1 MKFNKH
7 TIYIGLFAIL
17 YLIVAFSSFWHAVAF
32 FGLANNS
39 WMSVILAFA
48 FEVGQA
54 AVLFSLLTS
63 KKDRGRIMPWVLM
76 SMFTLVQVIGN
87 VYSSYKYIITNSV
100 DNLRYFKEPIFIW
113 TDLPN
118 DQANVI
124 IVYLVGALLP
134 IAALLLTSMI
144 TNYLTDVEE
153 DKNTSLMDKENQ
165 EKFEKVLDEAPE
177 APMVLNEGDS
187 LLNQNSMLHMENQG
201 LTESNQKKDEE
212 IEQLKEQ
219 LHQTEEDHD
228 KMVNEKFAT
237 EKKFDELL
245 HDYTEQ
251 NKEFHQL
258 KEELKSKQELIDS
271 QNQKINDLD
280 KENQELVK
288 EKFDKEP
295 KEDEYL
301 EKHNSLKEYDN
312 EEEIRED
319 GLEENGQIN
328 EEGIE
333 GDERKEDE
341 SNNIRPESSE
351 KIIDEEDDRKED
363 KLDNEGQRPLE
374 TTNGQTK
381 ETISE
386 IPNTNDE
393 GSIKEEDTKSNGL
406 VGDKEDIGIIDENL
420 KVADAL
426 MGGNILSRSK
436 KYSHFINNNKK

>member
-17 YLIVAFSSFWHAVAF
+17 YLIVAFSSFFHACAF

-100 DNLRYFKEPIFIW
+100 ENLRYFKEPIFVW

-144 TNYLTDVEE
+144 TNYLTDIDEE
-153 DKNTSLMDKENQ
+153 KNEEPPKEITFNN
-165 EKFEKVLDEAPE
+165 PIGT
-177 APMVLNEGDS
+177 EGDS
-187 LLNQNSMLHMENQG
+187 LLNQHSMLQMENQG
-201 LTESNQKKDEE
+201 LHESID
-212 IEQLKEQ
+212 
-219 LHQTEEDHD
+219 
-228 KMVNEKFAT
+228 
-237 EKKFDELL
+237 
-245 HDYTEQ
+245 
-251 NKEFHQL
+251 NKEKELERL
-258 KEELKSKQELIDS
+258 KEELKSKQDLIDL

-280 KENQELVK
+280 QENQELVK

-295 KEDEYL
+295 KDDKEEEDSQQGLSSTDVGLTTTEEGQKDDRDEDTKTSEDDKPAIQTFSEPEYTPTIGQFKEAIKELEKINNEEDEQRT
-301 EKHNSLKEYDN
+301 D
-312 EEEIRED
+312 
-319 GLEENGQIN
+319 Q
-328 EEGIE
+328 
-333 GDERKEDE
+333 
-341 SNNIRPESSE
+341 
-351 KIIDEEDDRKED
+351 
-363 KLDNEGQRPLE
+363 LDNERQEFLE
-374 TTNGQTK
+374 TENQQTE
-381 ETISE
+381 ETVAE
-386 IPNTNDE
+386 DLHPNDE
-393 GSIKEEDTKSNGL
+393 EPIREEDTKSNT
-406 VGDKEDIGIIDENL
+406 EITDENL

-436 KYSHFINNNKK
+436 KYSHFINNNSKRS